1 MNNVLSHKKA
11 RLWSENLIEDEER
24 SITFLG
30 LSSKFCSCMHVGLPA
45 GSDRSSMQPRFQF
58 VSKLLLA
65 ALLTAVC
72 MVVLRQSST
81 GGGSSKTDDAVRI
94 RQNIPVLVLLLPPP

>member
-1 MNNVLSHKKA
+1 
-11 RLWSENLIEDEER
+11 
-24 SITFLG
+24 
-30 LSSKFCSCMHVGLPA
+30 MHVGMPA
-45 GSDRSSMQPRFQF
+45 GTDRSSMQPRFQF

-81 GGGSSKTDDAVRI
+81 GGGSSKADDAVRI
-94 RQNIPVLVLLLPPP
+94 RPRPKHSCSFITATTTLGL

>member
-1 MNNVLSHKKA
+1 
-11 RLWSENLIEDEER
+11 
-24 SITFLG
+24 
-30 LSSKFCSCMHVGLPA
+30 MHVGMPA

-81 GGGSSKTDDAVRI
+81 GGGSSKADDTVRI
-94 RQNIPVLVLLLPPP
+94 RSPPQNIPVLSLLLPPT

>member
-1 MNNVLSHKKA
+1 
-11 RLWSENLIEDEER
+11 
-24 SITFLG
+24 
-30 LSSKFCSCMHVGLPA
+30 MHVGMPA

-81 GGGSSKTDDAVRI
+81 GGGSSKADDTVRI
-94 RQNIPVLVLLLPPP
+94 RSHPKTSLFFYYCYHHPWFVKHQKYCL